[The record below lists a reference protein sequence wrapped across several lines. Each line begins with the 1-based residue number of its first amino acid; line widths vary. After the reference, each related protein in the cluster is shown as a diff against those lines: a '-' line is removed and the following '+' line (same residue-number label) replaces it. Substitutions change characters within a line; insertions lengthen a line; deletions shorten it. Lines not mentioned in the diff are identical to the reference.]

1 MESIKELYNV
11 GMGPSSS
18 HTMGPRKAAEIF
30 KKKNPKA
37 TTYRVY
43 LYGSIALTGKGH
55 LTDLAIKTGLEPSP
69 VEIIWQYDTFM
80 PRHPNALKFEALDE
94 KQNILDSWLVYS
106 VGGGAL
112 KDDSDFDIVKPSI
125 YPHKTMDEILKY
137 TKEKKITL
145 WEYVEEVEG
154 ADIWPFLLNIWKE
167 MQDTI
172 FTGLV
177 KRDILPGSLQ
187 LERKAGR
194 YYKKAESSPRYVR
207 RMNSLFSYALA
218 CSEQNASGGKVVT
231 APTCGSCGVLP
242 AVLRITKE
250 IFEFEDTAIIRALA
264 TAALIGNLAKANA
277 SISGAEVG
285 CQGEV
290 GVACAMAAA
299 AACQL
304 EGGNNKQIEYA
315 AEMGLEHHLGLT
327 CDPVDGLVQIPCIE
341 RNPMAASRAVDCA
354 TYAISSEGDNRI
366 SYDEVLITMMQT
378 GRDMN
383 ANYKETSRGGLAKF
397 FMESDKKELKQKEG

>member
-1 MESIKELYNV
+1 MKSLKELYKV

-18 HTMGPRKAAEIF
+18 HTMGPRKAAEVF
-30 KKKNPKA
+30 NKKNPGA
-37 TTYRVY
+37 VSFRVY
-43 LYGSIALTGKGH
+43 LYGSLALTGKGH
-55 LTDLAIKTGLEPSP
+55 LTDFAVTTGLEPKP
-69 VEIIWQYDTFM
+69 VQIFWEERTFI

-94 KQNILDSWLVYS
+94 KDNITDSWLVYS
-106 VGGGAL
+106 VGGGDI
-112 KDDSDFDIVKPSI
+112 KDEGDFSAAAPSV
-125 YPHKTMDEILKY
+125 YPLKTMRDILDYCKS
-137 TKEKKITL
+137 KKISL

-154 ADIWPFLLNIWKE
+154 PEIWPYLQMIWDE
-167 MQDTI
+167 MQNTI
-172 FTGLV
+172 ARGLE

-187 LERKAGR
+187 LERKAKR
-194 YYKKAESSPRYVR
+194 YFKKSDTSPRYVR
-207 RMNSLFSYALA
+207 RVNRIFAYALA
-218 CSEQNASGGKVVT
+218 CSEENAGGGRVVT

-250 IFEFEDTAIIRALA
+250 IYELEDTPILRALA
-264 TAALIGNLAKANA
+264 TAGLVGNLAKANA

-304 EGGNNKQIEYA
+304 EGGNNHQVDYA

-341 RNPMAASRAVDCA
+341 RNALAASRAIDCA
-354 TYAISSEGDNRI
+354 TYAIASDDDNRV
-366 SYDEVLITMMQT
+366 SYDDILVTMMQT
-378 GRDMN
+378 GKDMN
-383 ANYKETSRGGLAKF
+383 SDYRETAKGGLARF
-397 FMESDKKELKQKEG
+397 FKEKILRRKGF